1 MSLTLKD
8 GFGRALATIGDG
20 SALIEGIKKSI
31 NGVSHALVTAE
42 IKKDEKGKP
51 SGQVA
56 TGYVEENELEQ
67 LTQET
72 VSIPANFA
80 GLEAAMVPTRL
91 RDQLFEITEVV
102 ESEEYVE
109 VTALHIFY
117 RQRENSTT
125 WSPSKTTKYS
135 CAAICRNVMNNVVFD
150 LGFDMATDCTD
161 QLWGHEFDYARKNIA
176 ECFLDPE
183 SGICKKFGLSM
194 IRDNSVFYCLK
205 NVGYDRGFV
214 IEDGKNLLG
223 VERTESIEDVVT
235 RICPLGRDANGN
247 LVWMN
252 YGGKNYVDSS
262 HIADYGS
269 PRLEVWQTDIR
280 VGEDDVT
287 AANIHEKLRAAA
299 LKRFSEDEVD
309 LPDVQM
315 TIQFISMG
323 DTEEYKQ
330 YRDLDRVYLYDI
342 VHIKD
347 SRRGYLY
354 EAQVIGIQHNILT
367 GMLESVTIG
376 TPKKWNG
383 VRTVAIWQV
392 PEVDGRKIRVN
403 SIRAGSFV
411 ENAIHEPDIASGAI
425 DGRHFGGGGSS
436 KVKELCVEQL
446 IVENE
451 SEDGLLHTRFAVTE
465 GLISAEVTRATGAE
479 SSLSG
484 AISVEAGKIQQIVSA
499 VGANGQVTAASIV
512 LAINESTGQGEAH
525 IDADHVYIGA
535 GTSGEKKVTVE
546 IAGKLEAEDITANFL
561 STRIADIPIL
571 TVRSLAVTGT
581 VSSSGYIYAPNFVIG
596 SNSSGGGGNIS
607 LSNAVVGVDVTGNT
621 LKLTQANGTETSF
634 SKATSLSG
642 SWSGSTLT
650 VTASP
655 QGEHFYQYFTTGA
668 REKADGTAWSSVS
681 DGLEFYIPVQAYSS
695 QTQPISYTKIDRA
708 YVDVSGIYSA
718 GQNSTSIG
726 LTYDTSAGNYKVYVV
741 NHASSS
747 MLVSSTN
754 SMSNYTRSIAVKIG
768 STTVKS
774 FTVTDYKSGWND
786 CIDSCTAITN
796 AYTRTATGGGGSY
809 GGDNYTHYIMYQGSY
824 KNVGTGWY
832 QTSKINNAYTIPNAK

>member
-51 SGQVA
+51 SGRVA
-56 TGYVEENELEQ
+56 TGYVEESELEQ

-183 SGICKKFGLSM
+183 SGICKRFGLSM

-252 YGGKNYVDSS
+252 WDGKNYVDSS

-299 LKRFSEDEVD
+299 LKRFSDDKVD

-315 TIQFISMG
+315 TIQFISLG

-367 GMLESVTIG
+367 GVLESVTIG

-425 DGRHFGGGGSS
+425 DGRHLGGGGQS
-436 KVKELCVEQL
+436 KVKELCLEQL
-446 IVENE
+446 IVENT
-451 SEDGLLHTRFAVTE
+451 SPDGLLHTRFAVTE

-484 AISVEAGKIQQIVSA
+484 AITVEAGKIQQIVSA
-499 VGANGQVTAASIV
+499 VGADGVVTAASIV
-512 LAINESTGQGEAH
+512 LAINESTGQSEAK
-525 IDADHVYIGA
+525 IDADHVYIGN
-535 GTSGEKKVTVE
+535 EKSTTV
-546 IAGKLEAEDITANFL
+546 IAGKAELSEVTANFIQSKIAQIAVL
-561 STRIADIPIL
+561 SVAALGSAGGVSANTFVSGDSLEAN
-571 TVRSLAVTGT
+571 SLALGGSSCTDLIKSAS
-581 VSSSGYIYAPNFVIG
+581 VS
-596 SNSSGGGGNIS
+596 
-607 LSNAVVGVDVTGNT
+607 GNT
-621 LKLTQANGTETSF
+621 LTLTYLKGDTVTF
-634 SKATSLSG
+634 SKATTLSG
-642 SWSGSTLT
+642 AWSGGTYT

-655 QGEHFYQYFTTGA
+655 QGNTRSTTLTEVDTNGEPTISSLGDKYLNQPVKVLNEDDASVFTDSIFIDASEVYDKG
-668 REKADGTAWSSVS
+668 KASVTLSEGSWSSGAKTITASNGRTVTVS
-681 DGLEFYIPVQAYSS
+681 IP
-695 QTQPISYTKIDRA
+695 
-708 YVDVSGIYSA
+708 
-718 GQNSTSIG
+718 
-726 LTYDTSAGNYKVYVV
+726 
-741 NHASSS
+741 ASSS
-747 MLVSSTN
+747 SWTNTSGDVWRVDMSIGGATRYSSTKDFSSVRSAGYTAGYAAGYKIGWN
-754 SMSNYTRSIAVKIG
+754 DLCDTLGATGTGNYTR
-768 STTVKS
+768 
-774 FTVTDYKSGWND
+774 YSGTWYG
-786 CIDSCTAITN
+786 TLYVAP
-796 AYTRTATGGGGSY
+796 TGGATAVNNCVGQAKSY
-809 GGDNYTHYIMYQGSY
+809 SFSR
-824 KNVGTGWY
+824 K
-832 QTSKINNAYTIPNAK
+832 

>member
-56 TGYVEENELEQ
+56 TGYVEESELEQ

-161 QLWGHEFDYARKNIA
+161 QLMGTEFDYARKNIA

-262 HIADYGS
+262 HIGDYGS

-315 TIQFISMG
+315 TIQFISLG

-367 GMLESVTIG
+367 GVLESVTIG

-425 DGRHFGGGGSS
+425 DGRHFGGGGQSA
-436 KVKELCVEQL
+436 VKELCLEQL
-446 IVENE
+446 IVENT
-451 SEDGLLHTRFAVTE
+451 SER
-465 GLISAEVTRATGAE
+465 RA
-479 SSLSG
+479 
-484 AISVEAGKIQQIVSA
+484 
-499 VGANGQVTAASIV
+499 
-512 LAINESTGQGEAH
+512 
-525 IDADHVYIGA
+525 
-535 GTSGEKKVTVE
+535 
-546 IAGKLEAEDITANFL
+546 
-561 STRIADIPIL
+561 
-571 TVRSLAVTGT
+571 
-581 VSSSGYIYAPNFVIG
+581 
-596 SNSSGGGGNIS
+596 
-607 LSNAVVGVDVTGNT
+607 
-621 LKLTQANGTETSF
+621 
-634 SKATSLSG
+634 
-642 SWSGSTLT
+642 
-650 VTASP
+650 
-655 QGEHFYQYFTTGA
+655 
-668 REKADGTAWSSVS
+668 
-681 DGLEFYIPVQAYSS
+681 
-695 QTQPISYTKIDRA
+695 
-708 YVDVSGIYSA
+708 
-718 GQNSTSIG
+718 
-726 LTYDTSAGNYKVYVV
+726 
-741 NHASSS
+741 
-747 MLVSSTN
+747 
-754 SMSNYTRSIAVKIG
+754 
-768 STTVKS
+768 
-774 FTVTDYKSGWND
+774 
-786 CIDSCTAITN
+786 
-796 AYTRTATGGGGSY
+796 
-809 GGDNYTHYIMYQGSY
+809 
-824 KNVGTGWY
+824 
-832 QTSKINNAYTIPNAK
+832 